1 MIALRH
7 TRLPPDF
14 KPAGCSRGRDS
25 DGGRWTG
32 SRHRVCKRRGSPRLT
47 SDRSRPRN
55 GECGW
60 LLARAGRASF
70 ASCSQESLLLGI
82 GGGAC
87 GLLLALWT
95 SDVLPS
101 FFPAEQASLLDTSVD
116 TGTVAFIAIISIA
129 SSLLFGLAPALQAS
143 DSTALS
149 LRAGSGRGSDGRGS
163 ARLRRLLVGA
173 QVAAAVVLL
182 VSSGLLV
189 KSLAN
194 ALAADTGFGTREGV
208 VATVELPP
216 TLEESQ
222 GLQYYAAVLEQVRG
236 MPGVRGAAFVRTL
249 PLSRASRRGF
259 QSTVTS
265 GSPAKTW
272 SLVINV
278 VSSGC
283 SRPCRSRSARDGR
296 STRDQRERRTDRH
309 RQRPDGQPFL
319 CRERARPADHGL
331 QAVGQ
336 WDRRGPVPQVL
347 TMQEPP
353 VATVYY
359 PLEQEYRPRM
369 TLAAR
374 VDGPARVWST
384 RSSGRCPAV
393 NPRIPVYRSMLL
405 SAHLDESVAAD
416 RLTASL
422 VALCGGMALLLATI
436 GVCGV
441 IAYAVVRRSREIGIR
456 VALGARPP
464 DVVRL
469 ILGEGVRVIGGGVG
483 FGLVATALTARALG
497 SLMPLYGVG
506 PTDPLTYATVP
517 ALLVGVA
524 LLAAMAP
531 PAGRCVDQVN
541 AATGVGAR
549 WTAADIRDQRSGIRE
564 PGKAR
569 HGPTGNPWILILI
582 LKLTVSL
589 LQFPQHEAL
598 QVIRLRAR
606 HQHRVVAPLHSFL
619 DNDHVGVGIHCRCSQ
634 YIGEHRPRFVVR
646 TAAGNQESGWLERL
660 ERPQVDF
667 LVSRQR
673 FRHGRLVL
681 GKRRRV
687 EHDGVEPFASTFEFA
702 ELVEHIHRAGLHVG
716 YVSRGVRDDAGDGVL
731 RNVDGNHLVA
741 DARQGQREAAVVAER
756 VERATTRVRSC
767 GHAVLTL
774 VEEQTGFLTMIWISP
789 GRRQPLADFDD
800 VGHRSVL
807 HHHDLLQALEQPD
820 AWVIAGQDAGR
831 LEAVDEQRDE
841 VRKQAIDAAWS
852 TR

>member
-1 MIALRH
+1 VDSLVQDVRYALRMIVKSPGTTAIALLTIGIATGANATVFGFVSALLLRPAPGVADPGSLISIYTSDYSSGPYGSSSYPDYLSLKSDVPAFAQIAAQLDDSGVVQVDNTVARVPVASVTGEYFALLGVGPALGRLLTPADTAASAPPVVVIGHGFWSRSLAANPSIVGTPLTSNGQTFTIVGVLAEGFGGLDLGQAVEVWRPLIAPPAAPGERGNRSLSIVARLAATSSLVDAQAQVSALAVTLAQAYPETNRGTLAAPAEPRPMIALRH

-14 KPAGCSRGRDS
+14 KPMVAAVAAILMAAVGLVLVIACANVAGLLVSRAIARD
-25 DGGRWTG
+25 REMA
-32 SRHRVCKRRGSPRLT
+32 VRLALGAG
-47 SDRSRPRN
+47 RSRLVRQ
-55 GECGW
+55 
-60 LLARAGRASF
+60 LLT
-70 ASCSQESLLLGI
+70 ESLLLGI

-116 TGTVAFIAIISIA
+116 TGTVAFIAIMSIA

-149 LRAGSGRGSDGRGS
+149 LRAGSARGSDGRGS

-189 KSLAN
+189 KSLTN
-194 ALAADTGFGTREGV
+194 ALAADMGFGTREGV

-222 GLQYYAAVLEQVRG
+222 GLQFYAAVLDRVRS

-259 QSTVTS
+259 RIE
-265 GSPAKTW
+265 GYEAKPGEDME
-272 SLVINV
+272 LVINV
-278 VSSGC
+278 VSDGYFETMQIALRAGRAFDSRDRGGRAPVAIVNDLLAKRFFAGNALGRRITDSG
-283 SRPCRSRSARDGR
+283 GR
-296 STRDQRERRTDRH
+296 VLEI
-309 RQRPDGQPFL
+309 
-319 CRERARPADHGL
+319 
-331 QAVGQ
+331 VGVVQ
-336 WDRRGPVPQVL
+336 SHKYL

-374 VDGPARVWST
+374 VDGPALGMVDPIVRAMS
-384 RSSGRCPAV
+384 AV

-436 GVCGV
+436 GVYGV

-469 ILGEGVRVIGGGVG
+469 ILGEGVRVIGGGVAL
-483 FGLVATALTARALG
+483 GLVAAALTARALG
-497 SLMPLYGVG
+497 SLLPLYGVG

-517 ALLVGVA
+517 ALLLGVA

-531 PAGRCVDQVN
+531 ARRALRLDPN
-541 AATGVGAR
+541 A
-549 WTAADIRDQRSGIRE
+549 
-564 PGKAR
+564 
-569 HGPTGNPWILILI
+569 
-582 LKLTVSL
+582 
-589 LQFPQHEAL
+589 
-598 QVIRLRAR
+598 
-606 HQHRVVAPLHSFL
+606 
-619 DNDHVGVGIHCRCSQ
+619 
-634 YIGEHRPRFVVR
+634 
-646 TAAGNQESGWLERL
+646 
-660 ERPQVDF
+660 
-667 LVSRQR
+667 
-673 FRHGRLVL
+673 
-681 GKRRRV
+681 
-687 EHDGVEPFASTFEFA
+687 
-702 ELVEHIHRAGLHVG
+702 
-716 YVSRGVRDDAGDGVL
+716 VL
-731 RNVDGNHLVA
+731 R
-741 DARQGQREAAVVAER
+741 QE
-756 VERATTRVRSC
+756 
-767 GHAVLTL
+767 
-774 VEEQTGFLTMIWISP
+774 
-789 GRRQPLADFDD
+789 
-800 VGHRSVL
+800 
-807 HHHDLLQALEQPD
+807 
-820 AWVIAGQDAGR
+820 
-831 LEAVDEQRDE
+831 
-841 VRKQAIDAAWS
+841 
-852 TR
+852 

>member
-1 MIALRH
+1 VDSLVQDVRYALRMIVKSPGTTAIALLTIGIATGANATVFGFVSALLLRPAPGVADPGSLISIYTSDYSSGPYGSSSYPDYLSLKSDVPAFAQIAAQLDDSGVVQVDNTVARVPVASVTGEYFALLGVGPALGRLLTPADTAASAPPVVVIGHGFWSRSLAANPSIVGTPLTSNGQTFTIVGVLAEGFGGLDLGQAVEVWRPLIAPPAAPGERGNRSLSIVARLAATSSLVDAQAQVSALAVTLAQAYPETNRGTLAAPAEPRPMIALRH

-14 KPAGCSRGRDS
+14 KPMVAAVAAILMAAVGLVLVIACANVAGLLVSRAIARD
-25 DGGRWTG
+25 REMA
-32 SRHRVCKRRGSPRLT
+32 VRLALGAG
-47 SDRSRPRN
+47 RSRLVRQ
-55 GECGW
+55 
-60 LLARAGRASF
+60 LLT
-70 ASCSQESLLLGI
+70 ESLLLGI

-116 TGTVAFIAIISIA
+116 TGTVAFIAIMSIA

-149 LRAGSGRGSDGRGS
+149 LRAGSARGSDGRGS

-189 KSLAN
+189 KSLTN
-194 ALAADTGFGTREGV
+194 ALAADMGFGTRQGV

-222 GLQYYAAVLEQVRG
+222 GLQFYAAVLDRVRS

-259 QSTVTS
+259 RIE
-265 GSPAKTW
+265 GYEAKPGEDME
-272 SLVINV
+272 LVINV
-278 VSSGC
+278 VSDGYFETMQIALRAGRAFDSRDRGGRAPVAIVNDLLAKRFFAGNALGRRITDSG
-283 SRPCRSRSARDGR
+283 GR
-296 STRDQRERRTDRH
+296 VLEI
-309 RQRPDGQPFL
+309 
-319 CRERARPADHGL
+319 
-331 QAVGQ
+331 VGVVQ
-336 WDRRGPVPQVL
+336 SHKYL

-374 VDGPARVWST
+374 VDGPALGMVDPIVRAMS
-384 RSSGRCPAV
+384 AV

-436 GVCGV
+436 GVYGV

-469 ILGEGVRVIGGGVG
+469 ILGEGVRVIGGGVAL
-483 FGLVATALTARALG
+483 GLVAAALTARALG
-497 SLMPLYGVG
+497 SLLPLYGVG

-517 ALLVGVA
+517 ALLLGVA

-531 PAGRCVDQVN
+531 ARRALRLDPN
-541 AATGVGAR
+541 A
-549 WTAADIRDQRSGIRE
+549 
-564 PGKAR
+564 
-569 HGPTGNPWILILI
+569 
-582 LKLTVSL
+582 
-589 LQFPQHEAL
+589 
-598 QVIRLRAR
+598 
-606 HQHRVVAPLHSFL
+606 
-619 DNDHVGVGIHCRCSQ
+619 
-634 YIGEHRPRFVVR
+634 
-646 TAAGNQESGWLERL
+646 
-660 ERPQVDF
+660 
-667 LVSRQR
+667 
-673 FRHGRLVL
+673 
-681 GKRRRV
+681 
-687 EHDGVEPFASTFEFA
+687 
-702 ELVEHIHRAGLHVG
+702 
-716 YVSRGVRDDAGDGVL
+716 VL
-731 RNVDGNHLVA
+731 R
-741 DARQGQREAAVVAER
+741 QE
-756 VERATTRVRSC
+756 
-767 GHAVLTL
+767 
-774 VEEQTGFLTMIWISP
+774 
-789 GRRQPLADFDD
+789 
-800 VGHRSVL
+800 
-807 HHHDLLQALEQPD
+807 
-820 AWVIAGQDAGR
+820 
-831 LEAVDEQRDE
+831 
-841 VRKQAIDAAWS
+841 
-852 TR
+852 